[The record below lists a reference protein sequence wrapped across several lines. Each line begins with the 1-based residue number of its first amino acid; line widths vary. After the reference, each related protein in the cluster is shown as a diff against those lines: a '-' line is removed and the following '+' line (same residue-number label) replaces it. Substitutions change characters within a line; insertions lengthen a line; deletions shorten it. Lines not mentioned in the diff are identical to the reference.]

1 MGLAK
6 SIAIKTA
13 RMLRLNQDLTDEA
26 IALGNQGLVIAAQR
40 YDPRRGIAF
49 STFAYYRIRGAIFD
63 GLRSMGVL
71 ARTRMHKVRREERAD
86 VCLESDSQGTQPGGG
101 LEDAVSDFANRVAN
115 LATMEVLAFAAD
127 TVEQSSDASADSVY
141 DQVEDVELFE
151 LIRRAVETLPE
162 SERTLIELSYFKDKS
177 LAEAGQQMGLSRSW
191 ASRLHGRAIKM
202 LQEAVNSS

>member
-26 IALGNQGLVIAAQR
+26 VALANQGLVVAAQR

-71 ARTRMHKVRREERAD
+71 ARTRVHKVQREERVD
-86 VCLESDSQGTQPGGG
+86 SYLESEGQGGQPGGA
-101 LEDAVSDFANRVAN
+101 LEDALSNFADRVAN
-115 LATMEVLAFAAD
+115 LATMEVLAFAAE
-127 TVEQSSDASADSVY
+127 TVEQSADASVGSVY
-141 DQVEDVELFE
+141 DQVEDVELFDVV
-151 LIRRAVETLPE
+151 RRAVESLPE
-162 SERTLIELSYFKDKS
+162 SERSIIELSYFKDKS
-177 LAEAGQQMGLSRSW
+177 LAEAGKEMGLSRSW

-202 LQEAVNSS
+202 LQEVVNTS